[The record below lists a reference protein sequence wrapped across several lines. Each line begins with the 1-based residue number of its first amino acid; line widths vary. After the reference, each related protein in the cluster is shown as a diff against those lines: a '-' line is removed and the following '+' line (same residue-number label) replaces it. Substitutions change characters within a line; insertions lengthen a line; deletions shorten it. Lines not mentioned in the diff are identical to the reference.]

1 VSRRRGIYDNM
12 KTAVEAIFLGKARQY
27 NRRFL
32 QMCSHHLIEPV
43 ACSPA
48 SGWEKGQVENQVGN
62 LRDQL
67 FRPKPRVGSLVELNG
82 WLETASLDGDIV
94 RTVFVAPDVQSRG
107 VGRRLMHELER
118 RARTKGITK
127 LSVPSSITAEP
138 FYAKLGF
145 APVRDVHHETELTII
160 MERRL

>member
-1 VSRRRGIYDNM
+1 MTELEIICSATVAHAEGIS
-12 KTAVEAIFLGKARQY
+12 AVILDSLRTTNAKDYTPDIIERIAQNFSPLRVQALLSKRDVVVALLSAR
-27 NRRFL
+27 
-32 QMCSHHLIEPV
+32 V
-43 ACSPA
+43 
-48 SGWEKGQVENQVGN
+48 VG
-62 LRDQL
+62 
-67 FRPKPRVGSLVELNG
+67 
-82 WLETASLDGDIV
+82 TASLDGDIV

-145 APVRDVHHETELTII
+145 APVRDAYHGTELTII